1 MQQLIREGHYIS
13 KSSSM
18 SSDSDSKEVI
28 RIKQARNP
36 LNGKMEW
43 ADVSNPDVRGNFKFY
58 RDDQII
64 NDFIYLEG
72 QQASDTIAYHD
83 VSQVEYPKFDNI
95 GDLSSISRPEIIP
108 ENVSEDISENTKTQ
122 PDTKETVR
130 EVVKEVV
137 REVKEPLEKSVLQK
151 CRTDKKHII
160 SITLDIEL
168 GYNIPKLS
176 NLIQTLEL
184 DTNKIINMMSN
195 EIDVSMSLAKSK
207 IMEEL
212 IRGKSDLSH
221 PDPSIDDNK
230 VETVENL
237 NTIDNTTDNS
247 TAESNIIHPSPDSE
261 KPLNLNKETNANDD
275 FIRDELASINAYL
288 KTI

>member
-83 VSQVEYPKFDNI
+83 VSQMEYPKFDNI
-95 GDLSSISRPEIIP
+95 GDLSSVSRPEI
-108 ENVSEDISENTKTQ
+108 SETITENTKTQ

-212 IRGKSDLSH
+212 IRGKSDLS
-221 PDPSIDDNK
+221 IE

-237 NTIDNTTDNS
+237 NIVDNTTDNS

-288 KTI
+288 RTI

>member
-83 VSQVEYPKFDNI
+83 VSQTEYPKFDNI
-95 GDLSSISRPEIIP
+95 GDLSSVSRPEIVETIT
-108 ENVSEDISENTKTQ
+108 ENTKTQ

-151 CRTDKKHII
+151 CKTDKKHII

-176 NLIQTLEL
+176 NIIQTLEL

-212 IRGKSDLSH
+212 IKGNSNTKEPKESSNEKTE
-221 PDPSIDDNK
+221 PI
-230 VETVENL
+230 TVNQE
-237 NTIDNTTDNS
+237 
-247 TAESNIIHPSPDSE
+247 AIHPSPESE
-261 KPLNLNKETNANDD
+261 KPLILNKEKPINGKPINDD

-288 KTI
+288 KSI